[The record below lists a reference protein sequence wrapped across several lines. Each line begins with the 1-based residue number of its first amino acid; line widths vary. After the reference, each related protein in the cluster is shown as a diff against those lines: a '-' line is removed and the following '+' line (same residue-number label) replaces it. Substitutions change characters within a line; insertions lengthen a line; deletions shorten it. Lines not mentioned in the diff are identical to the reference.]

1 MESAKQRVLSAA
13 IACFGAKG
21 YAATT
26 IAEIESAAG
35 LSPGAGGTY
44 RHFASKQAILE
55 AVIEATVNVSD
66 DEIASPGDDI
76 EQTAHDSLAYM
87 NADMM
92 RIFLRDLDD
101 FPEHR
106 ERIIDRTING
116 SHRVVATRIAE
127 GNPDVDAQ
135 AAAAVML
142 GALTYFRMIDVVM
155 GPGHNGVDQDR
166 FVTTWAAIYRSLLDP
181 STPNTGG

>member
-1 MESAKQRVLSAA
+1 MEDAKRRVLKAA
-13 IACFGAKG
+13 ISCFGAKG
-21 YAATT
+21 FAATT
-26 IAEIESAAG
+26 IANIERAAG

-44 RHFASKQAILE
+44 RHFPSKQAILE

-66 DEIASPGDDI
+66 DEIAPPGNDI
-76 EQTAHDSLAYM
+76 EQTAHDSLDYM

-106 ERIIDRTING
+106 ERIIGRTISG
-116 SHRVVATRIAE
+116 SHRVVAERIADR
-127 GNPDVDAQ
+127 NPDIDAP

-166 FVTTWAAIYRSLLDP
+166 FVTTWAAIYRALLDP
-181 STPNTGG
+181 PPHSDGD

>member
-1 MESAKQRVLSAA
+1 MDTARHRVLRAA

-26 IAEIESAAG
+26 IADIESAAG

-44 RHFASKQAILE
+44 RHFPSKQAILE
-55 AVIEATVNVSD
+55 AVIDATVSVSD
-66 DEIASPGDDI
+66 DEIAPLGDDI
-76 EQTAHDSLAYM
+76 EQTAHDSLDYM
-87 NADMM
+87 NADLM
-92 RIFLRDLDD
+92 RIFLRDLDE

-106 ERIIDRTING
+106 ERIIDRTISG
-116 SHRVVATRIAE
+116 SHRVVAERIAV
-127 GNPDVDAQ
+127 GNPDIDAP

-142 GALTYFRMIDVVM
+142 GALTYFRMIDVIM

-181 STPNTGG
+181 APHDGV